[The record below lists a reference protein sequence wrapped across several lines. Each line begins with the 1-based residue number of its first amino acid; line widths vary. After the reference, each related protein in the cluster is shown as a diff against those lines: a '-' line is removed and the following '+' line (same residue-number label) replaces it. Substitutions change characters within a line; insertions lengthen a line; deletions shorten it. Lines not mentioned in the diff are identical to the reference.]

1 MSKKP
6 FLTVGLPFY
15 NANEFLKYAI
25 QSTLN
30 QSFSDFEL
38 ILLNDGSTDSSLEI
52 ARSFKDD
59 RIVVISDGDN
69 KGLAYRLN
77 QISQLANGKYLAR
90 MDSDDIMH
98 VDRLKIQF
106 EYLSL
111 NENIDLLGS
120 NAFVIDNNN
129 KIYGKMFVLEKPSLI
144 EHVFSNQCF
153 IHPTVT
159 GKTKWFKDNPYNIS
173 AIRMEDAEL
182 WSRTITTA
190 SFENLNKSLL
200 YYRQAG
206 TPYLSKYLKSQKGFR
221 KLIYSNGN
229 KKFKLI
235 LYSYLKSLIFIFIS
249 VLRLQNY
256 FFKKRHN
263 NISVETIS
271 EEQMSLE
278 KSILKKIN

>member
-6 FLTVGLPFY
+6 LLTVGLPFY
-15 NANEFLKYAI
+15 NTNKFLKYAI

-98 VDRLKIQF
+98 VDRLKIQL

-129 KIYGKMFVLEKPSLI
+129 KIYGKMSVLKYPSSY
-144 EHVFSNQCF
+144 EDVYSNKCF
-153 IHPTVT
+153 IHPTIT
-159 GKTKWFKDNPYNIS
+159 GKTKWFQNNQYNIE

-182 WSRTITTA
+182 WSRTIST
-190 SFENLNKSLL
+190 SNFSNLNIPLL

-221 KLIYSNGN
+221 KILRKEDTNKTKLLFYSYFKSLAFIIITILGIQKYFFN
-229 KKFKLI
+229 KKF
-235 LYSYLKSLIFIFIS
+235 
-249 VLRLQNY
+249 
-256 FFKKRHN
+256 N
-263 NISVETIS
+263 NISEDIINK
-271 EEQMSLE
+271 EQ
-278 KSILKKIN
+278 KKINIYFS

>member
-1 MSKKP
+1 MIKKP

-15 NANEFLKYAI
+15 NANKFLKYAI

-98 VDRLKIQF
+98 VDRLKIQL
-106 EYLSL
+106 EYLSS
-111 NENIDLLGS
+111 NENIDVLGS
-120 NAFVIDNNN
+120 NAYVIDSENI
-129 KIYGKMFVLEKPSLI
+129 IYGKMSVLKSPKSLND
-144 EHVFSNQCF
+144 VFNNQCF
-153 IHPTVT
+153 IHPTVL
-159 GKTKWFKDNPYNIS
+159 GKTKWFQNNQYNIES
-173 AIRMEDAEL
+173 IRMEDVEL
-182 WSRTITTA
+182 WSRTIST
-190 SFENLNKSLL
+190 SNFSNLNIPLL

-221 KLIYSNGN
+221 KILRKEETNKTKLLFYSYFKSLAFIIITILGIQKYFFN
-229 KKFKLI
+229 KKF
-235 LYSYLKSLIFIFIS
+235 
-249 VLRLQNY
+249 
-256 FFKKRHN
+256 N
-263 NISVETIS
+263 NISEDIINK
-271 EEQMSLE
+271 E
-278 KSILKKIN
+278 KKKINIYFS

>member
-1 MSKKP
+1 MSKKQL
-6 FLTVGLPFY
+6 LTVGLPFY
-15 NANEFLKYAI
+15 NANKFLKYAI

-69 KGLAYRLN
+69 KGIAHRLN

-98 VDRLKIQF
+98 VDRLKIQI

-120 NAFVIDNNN
+120 NAFVIDKNN
-129 KIYGKMFVLEKPSLI
+129 KIYGKMSVLKYPSSS
-144 EHVFSNQCF
+144 EDVYSNKCF
-153 IHPTVT
+153 IHPTIT
-159 GKTKWFKDNPYNIS
+159 GKTKWFQNNQYNIE

-182 WSRTITTA
+182 WSRTIST
-190 SFENLNKSLL
+190 SNFSNLNTPLL

-221 KLIYSNGN
+221 KILRKEDTNKTKLLFYSYFKSLAFIIITILGIQKYFFT
-229 KKFKLI
+229 KKF
-235 LYSYLKSLIFIFIS
+235 
-249 VLRLQNY
+249 
-256 FFKKRHN
+256 N
-263 NISVETIS
+263 NISEDTINK
-271 EEQMSLE
+271 EQ
-278 KSILKKIN
+278 KKINIYFS